1 MTTASSGYKVFFGL
15 ESATQVRLTPMTE
28 KKLPVTSMPAFQL
41 AECVGPRAEAEGRYG
56 ERHKPVKAPGPIAKI
71 DIIADL
77 VFE

>member
-1 MTTASSGYKVFFGL
+1 
-15 ESATQVRLTPMTE
+15 MTE